1 MCGSWHRSGGWDDQ
15 GSRFDKTNGL
25 LVVLL
30 ILTGLTGCGTL
41 KSQTATQQLLLSDAV
56 DRSIA
61 SIDFSPLSGKTIYLD
76 ITYIQA
82 IKGFGFVNASYII
95 SSLRQ
100 QLFAADCLIQE
111 DRIKAEYV
119 VEVRVGTLGNDSH
132 DITYGIPASNTLA
145 KVSSVVSNS
154 LPVPTLPEVS
164 LARRSDQTGAAKIFA
179 FAYDRETREPIWQ
192 SGVAQARSTSR
203 DTWLL
208 GAGPFQRGTI
218 HEGMRFAGSQLAVPR
233 LGVWRSPEKSG
244 GMNSYSHARNFLL
257 PKTDDSLHGGMGTL
271 QPASFEEQPLLQ
283 PSPQNGLPAAAEG
296 SAESKS
302 VPEKP
307 AEK

>member
-1 MCGSWHRSGGWDDQ
+1 MCEFLHRSGGRDHHCACF
-15 GSRFDKTNGL
+15 GSL
-25 LVVLL
+25 MILL
-30 ILTGLTGCGTL
+30 ISFALTGCGTL

-76 ITYIQA
+76 VTYIRA
-82 IKGFGFVNASYII
+82 IKGFGFVNAEYII

-111 DRIKAEYV
+111 DRAKAEYV

-132 DITYGIPASNTLA
+132 DITYGIPASNSLA
-145 KVSSVVSNS
+145 KAASVVNNS

-179 FAYDRETREPIWQ
+179 FAYDQKTREPIWQ
-192 SGVAQARSTSR
+192 SGLAQARSSSQ

-218 HEGMRFAGSQLAVPR
+218 HEGMRFAGSQIAIPR
-233 LGVWRSPEKSG
+233 LGVWRSPTKSG
-244 GMNSYSHARNFLL
+244 SISNYNQVRNFLL
-257 PKTDDSLHGGMGTL
+257 PRADDSLNGGAGQL
-271 QPASFEEQPLLQ
+271 QPASYEEPILQ
-283 PSPQNGLPAAAEG
+283 PSPQSGLPA
-296 SAESKS
+296 ESDPEAKAP
-302 VPEKP
+302 VEKPPEK
-307 AEK
+307 

>member
-1 MCGSWHRSGGWDDQ
+1 MCGSWHRSGGWHGQ
-15 GSRFDKTNGL
+15 EGWLGKTASL
-25 LVVLL
+25 LAISL

-76 ITYIQA
+76 IAYIQA
-82 IKGFGFVNASYII
+82 IKGMGFVNASYIV

-111 DRIKAEYV
+111 DRSKAEYI

-145 KVSSVVSNS
+145 KASSVVSNS
-154 LPVPTLPEVS
+154 LPIPSLPEVS

-179 FAYDRETREPIWQ
+179 FAYDRQTREPIWQ
-192 SGVAQARSTSR
+192 SGLAQARSTSR

-244 GMNSYSHARNFLL
+244 GMSSYSQTRNFLL
-257 PKTDDSLHGGMGTL
+257 PKTDDSLHGGMGSL
-271 QPASFEEQPLLQ
+271 QPASFEEPPLLQ
-283 PSPQNGLPAAAEG
+283 PSPQNGLPAATEG
-296 SAESKS
+296 NAESKP
-302 VPEKP
+302 VADKP
-307 AEK
+307 AKK

>member
-1 MCGSWHRSGGWDDQ
+1 MCRFVHRSGGWDDQ
-15 GSRFDKTNGL
+15 YRRLGKPLGL
-25 LVVLL
+25 LVVVL
-30 ILTGLTGCGTL
+30 ISIGFSGCGTL

-61 SIDFSPLSGKTIYLD
+61 SIDFSALSGKTIYLD
-76 ITYIQA
+76 VSYVRA
-82 IKGFGFVNASYII
+82 IKGFGFVNAEYII

-111 DRIKAEYV
+111 NRENAEYV

-132 DITYGIPASNTLA
+132 DITYGIPASSTLA
-145 KVSSVVSNS
+145 EAAAVVNNS
-154 LPVPTLPEVS
+154 LPVPALPEVS

-179 FAYDRETREPIWQ
+179 FAYDRVTREPIWQ
-192 SGVAQARSTSR
+192 SGLAQARSTSR

-218 HEGMRFAGSQLAVPR
+218 HEGMRFAGSQIAVPR

-244 GMNSYSHARNFLL
+244 AMNNYSQSRNFLL
-257 PKTDDSLHGGMGTL
+257 PQSDDSLHGGMGAL
-271 QPASFEEQPLLQ
+271 QPASYQEQPILQ
-283 PSPQNGLPAAAEG
+283 PSPESGLPAD
-296 SAESKS
+296 SESNTDSKTS
-302 VPEKP
+302 TDKP
-307 AEK
+307 PAK